1 MSDSGTNETLQ
12 AEHSTLALA
21 VQHIDNTS
29 TAIQGEMRN
38 VENNVATLMA
48 IWKGDAS
55 VQATQAMA
63 HWGEAATKMNRVL
76 MEIHDGIHGS
86 NQTYQGAEEQNVSS
100 IARAGNQVHWNV

>member
-1 MSDSGTNETLQ
+1 MSDSHETLS

-21 VQHIDNTS
+21 VQHTDNTS
-29 TAIQGEMRN
+29 TAITGEMRN
-38 VENNVATLMA
+38 IDNTVTTLMA

-55 VQATQAMA
+55 AQATQAMA
-63 HWGEAATKMNRVL
+63 HWQEAATKMNRVL

-86 NQTYQGAEEQNVSS
+86 NQTYQGAEDQNVSS